1 MLSLGQRRIAVSACI
16 HMPCLR
22 SFATNTTSS
31 SNTVLW
37 IPSISRNYW
46 SKGSR
51 GGQNLTERYRR
62 LENTLRGRNAIM
74 KRISETSPDVQ
85 DASKARSSP
94 LTSSSRYGAQNTP
107 DTIAGFVI
115 PEEPIP
121 PSDEGKFSTKAM
133 FPVFNIRQECCMS
146 GCAICV
152 YDLYEESLEAYKES
166 IVALR
171 SSLSALSIPDSEW
184 PDRVR
189 ANTPAAE
196 KRHKV
201 VLDAFEEM
209 ERQLKEKKERRAAVE
224 AES

>member
-1 MLSLGQRRIAVSACI
+1 MLSLGQQRIAVSACA
-16 HMPCLR
+16 HMLCLR
-22 SFATNTTSS
+22 SFATNTISS
-31 SNTVLW
+31 SNAVLS

-46 SKGSR
+46 NNRSR

-62 LENTLRGRNAIM
+62 LENTLRRGNAIT
-74 KRISETSPDVQ
+74 KQIFEISQDVE
-85 DASKARSSP
+85 DVSKVMSAP
-94 LTSSSRYGAQNTP
+94 LTSSSCYGTQNTP

-115 PEEPIP
+115 PEEPVP
-121 PSDEGKFSTKAM
+121 PSDE
-133 FPVFNIRQECCMS
+133 ECCMS

-189 ANTPAAE
+189 TNTPAVE
-196 KRHKV
+196 KRHEV
-201 VLDAFEEM
+201 ILNAFEEM

>member
-1 MLSLGQRRIAVSACI
+1 MSCLQVARVCMLSLGQRRIAVSACT
-16 HMPCLR
+16 HMPCFR

-31 SNTVLW
+31 SNGVLS
-37 IPSISRNYW
+37 IPSISRNYC
-46 SKGSR
+46 SKSR
-51 GGQNLTERYRR
+51 GGQNLTERYRT
-62 LENTLRGRNAIM
+62 LENTLRGRKAIL
-74 KRISETSPDVQ
+74 KQRSEISQDVE
-85 DASKARSSP
+85 DASKARSPP
-94 LTSSSRYGAQNTP
+94 LSSSSSYGAQNTP

-121 PSDEGKFSTKAM
+121 PSDE
-133 FPVFNIRQECCMS
+133 ECCMS

-171 SSLSALSIPDSEW
+171 SSLSALAIPDSEW

-189 ANTPAAE
+189 TNTPVAE
-196 KRHKV
+196 KRHEV
-201 VLDAFEEM
+201 ILNAFEEM

>member
-1 MLSLGQRRIAVSACI
+1 MLSLGRRSIAVSACT

-22 SFATNTTSS
+22 SFSTNTTRS
-31 SNTVLW
+31 SNAVLS

-46 SKGSR
+46 NNRSR

-62 LENTLRGRNAIM
+62 LENTLRRENAIT
-74 KRISETSPDVQ
+74 KQISEVSLGVE
-85 DASKARSSP
+85 DASKTRSSP
-94 LTSSSRYGAQNTP
+94 LTSFSHYGAQNP
-107 DTIAGFVI
+107 PNTIAGFVI

-121 PSDEGKFSTKAM
+121 PSDE
-133 FPVFNIRQECCMS
+133 ECCMS

-171 SSLSALSIPDSEW
+171 LSLSALSIPDSEW

-189 ANTPAAE
+189 TNTPTAKKKQE
-196 KRHKV
+196 V
-201 VLDAFEEM
+201 ILDAFEEM
-209 ERQLKEKKERRAAVE
+209 ERQLKEKKGRRAAVE